1 MDVTQSHT
9 VNIISGLGRRCPQ
22 NTGVLP
28 AFGEKTV
35 RFGADE
41 AALDVTQSH
50 TVNIISGVALRPRH
64 DERRAPPGGETLA
77 FPTSEVAMDETRSYT
92 VNIDAGFARQ
102 PDRDSDF
109 IPVCGEKT
117 VRFTDGD
124 AAMDVTK
131 SHTVKIASGLNV
143 YAQQR
148 SRRALPGEETETFGA
163 AVDETQGLAGHI
175 STCVNLQP
183 GQNRHVSPALGKRT
197 VRIGAHADVEAT
209 SSHTADVGAVAWRH
223 AVDIDAPSGKDSALQ
238 REAAPLSSEGNVE
251 FAVSLKQ
258 REDERSVV
266 SEDTVEERGFLD
278 QPGSQLGSVDTEEEA
293 QGCLVSPGHQT
304 VFDCPAVGLE
314 VAPTEAQTDRNRSPD
329 RPPQCVSVNSCGAKP
344 NCEEATS
351 RHLGFDAHLTGNKD
365 TSGPRKPTSPT
376 SDGATDGEPSRKS
389 RRMSFADLHTKIR
402 RLSHMVSAAPDAVAT
417 ETCQAPSTQQEQ
429 EGGRNQ
435 QERMDPDPAAAPG
448 CGAALV
454 TQEDAEG
461 HQNAAGP
468 TQTAAETPFKLQT
481 RQLMSRLSTGGFKA
495 KLPQRTKTTKTLA
508 ASAPS
513 QMRIFDADV
522 SDINDEEL
530 DSCEDVSEPLD
541 TKSPSRAR
549 VTLSPPKS
557 SSMDGPL
564 EDNVF
569 DDDVVSAARGDNS
582 RFPGNDGDVEA
593 PGEAAAAS
601 HTVGHRAVSTVSGTS
616 VASFACVVCVCSQDS
631 EPRLGDGDSS
641 VTSGPA
647 AATRTGDESSSSHT
661 AGIRC
666 EATFE
671 SSRWCRVPIET
682 RV

>member
-22 NTGVLP
+22 NTGFLP

-50 TVNIISGVALRPRH
+50 TVEIISGVALRPRH

-102 PDRDSDF
+102 QDRDNDF
-109 IPVCGEKT
+109 TPACGEKT

-143 YAQQR
+143 HAQQR

-163 AVDETQGLAGHI
+163 AMDETQALDGHI
-175 STCVNLQP
+175 STCVNPQP
-183 GQNRHVSPALGKRT
+183 GQNRHVSPAF
-197 VRIGAHADVEAT
+197 VEVA
-209 SSHTADVGAVAWRH
+209 SSHTADIGASAARCH

-238 REAAPLSSEGNVE
+238 REAAPLSSEGNVD
-251 FAVSLKQ
+251 FAVSLQQ
-258 REDERSVV
+258 REEERSVV
-266 SEDTVEERGFLD
+266 SKDAVEERGFLD
-278 QPGSQLGSVDTEEEA
+278 QPGPQLGSVDTEEEA

-304 VFDCPAVGLE
+304 VLDCPAVGLE

-329 RPPQCVSVNSCGAKP
+329 RPPQCVSVNSCGEKTT
-344 NCEEATS
+344 CEEAMS
-351 RHLGFDAHLTGNKD
+351 RHLVFDAHLTGNKD
-365 TSGPRKPTSPT
+365 KSGPRKPTSPT
-376 SDGATDGEPSRKS
+376 SDGEPSRKS

-429 EGGRNQ
+429 EGGRNHQ
-435 QERMDPDPAAAPG
+435 DRMDLDPAAAPG

-461 HQNAAGP
+461 PQNAVAP
-468 TQTAAETPFKLQT
+468 TETAAETPFKLQT

-495 KLPQRTKTTKTLA
+495 KLPQRTKASDGA
-508 ASAPS
+508 ATQTFAAGAPS

-557 SSMDGPL
+557 SSVDGPL

-569 DDDVVSAARGDNS
+569 DDDLVSVARGDNS
-582 RFPGNDGDVEA
+582 RFPGNDGGEEG

-601 HTVGHRAVSTVSGTS
+601 HTVGHRAVSTVFGTS
-616 VASFACVVCVCSQDS
+616 VASFARVVCVF
-631 EPRLGDGDSS
+631 G
-641 VTSGPA
+641 SGPGA
-647 AATRTGDESSSSHT
+647 
-661 AGIRC
+661 
-666 EATFE
+666 
-671 SSRWCRVPIET
+671 SSRRL
-682 RV
+682 RQ